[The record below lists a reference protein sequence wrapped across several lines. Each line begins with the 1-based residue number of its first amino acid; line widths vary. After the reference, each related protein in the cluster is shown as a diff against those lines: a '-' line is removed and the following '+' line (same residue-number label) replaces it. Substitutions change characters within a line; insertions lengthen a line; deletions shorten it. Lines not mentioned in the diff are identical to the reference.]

1 MYAQFLLDEFIFYEE
16 EKSFEAVQAL
26 YSSYGYSEYISEM
39 KTVTLFVTIVSNVKK
54 IEWRIIF

>member
-26 YSSYGYSEYISEM
+26 HSFYGDSEYISEM
-39 KTVTLFVTIVSNVKK
+39 KTIALFVIIVSNVKK
-54 IEWRIIF
+54 MNGE